1 MYNVKKI
8 HNLKIK
14 HALLRSKGR
23 PFTVPFITY

>member
-8 HNLKIK
+8 HNLKIE
-14 HALLRSKGR
+14 HALLKCKRR